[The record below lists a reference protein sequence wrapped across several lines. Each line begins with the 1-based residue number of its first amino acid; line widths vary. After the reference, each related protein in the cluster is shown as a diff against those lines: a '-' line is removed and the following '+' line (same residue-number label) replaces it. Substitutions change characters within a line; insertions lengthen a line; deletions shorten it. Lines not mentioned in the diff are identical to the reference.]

1 MKTKR
6 TLVAALLC
14 ATMVLTVGC
23 GGQSNTGK
31 TSSAAASAKTSSAA
45 TSAKASSAAT
55 SKASSAT
62 TSKTSSAAKSTAS
75 NAAADEVDGVSL
87 ANPIKIDKEAKTVT
101 VLCSVNGQYFT
112 QPTRHASVFKDGS
125 NGTKSIFTAYG
136 TALDFYDALI
146 AIGAKEGG
154 NMTVDNKETTH
165 VEGDPIKCEVT
176 WNGAGKYYDY
186 NEVIIDS
193 NKKPIEMRFG
203 GNRKTAEA
211 KNTGCLSCLDSCPV
225 GIVSNTTYTYG
236 AVETRGEVGFT
247 GNADILPEDGT
258 YVAVK
263 YTLEK

>member
-1 MKTKR
+1 MKTKK

-14 ATMVLTVGC
+14 ATIAFTAGC
-23 GGQSNTGK
+23 GSQSSTSK
-31 TSSAAASAKTSSAA
+31 SSAKSTTSTTSSAAASKTSSAA
-45 TSAKASSAAT
+45 TSTA
-55 SKASSAT
+55 
-62 TSKTSSAAKSTAS
+62 TSKTSSTAAGNTANS
-75 NAAADEVDGVSL
+75 ADSIDGVSL
-87 ANPIKIDKEAKTVT
+87 SSPIKVDKEAKTVT

-146 AIGAKEGG
+146 EIGAKEGG
-154 NMTVDNKETTH
+154 NMTADNKETTH
-165 VEGDPIKCEVT
+165 VEGDSIKAEVT
-176 WNGAGKYYDY
+176 WAGADRYYDF

-193 NKKPIEMRFG
+193 NKKPIDLKFG
-203 GNRKTAEA
+203 GNRKAAEE

-225 GIVSNTTYTYG
+225 GIISNTNYTYG

-247 GNADILPEDGT
+247 GNADILPDDGT

-263 YTLEK
+263 YTLVQ

>member
-6 TLVAALLC
+6 TLIAALLC
-14 ATMVLTVGC
+14 ATMALTVGC
-23 GGQSNTGK
+23 GGQSSANK
-31 TSSAAASAKTSSAA
+31 TSSTTA
-45 TSAKASSAAT
+45 SAKASSTAAST
-55 SKASSAT
+55 TSTASSSKASSAA
-62 TSKTSSAAKSTAS
+62 SAAKSTAS